1 MYSDKTVPGSNG
13 SSNRTNG
20 TSSAVHNQHNHT
32 NGASSTSSSSSSSSS
47 NNRTS
52 SVHTMELTPQPDN
65 YSCIKSCPHIS
76 SVLESKAKDTVF
88 ETYRQAV
95 LISQPTANKV
105 YHSKK
110 DHAMIPPA
118 KILGSKIGAL
128 KCNECHLNNLE
139 NSMIC
144 LQCPHVGCCFNNSN
158 HSYSHY
164 KSTKHQFSIDS
175 GSGLLYCYKCN
186 DFINHPDLERIRMKV
201 VDHEYSNA
209 SGVEDAYYS
218 DPSKVA
224 TRGLKGFVNLGATC
238 FMSSILQTLIHN
250 PIIKYHFFNNDLH
263 YFNCER
269 GHNQYVNNGFIDENN
284 ACITCSMDNIFQSFF
299 TSDSLDGFAL
309 SNFLATS
316 WHKKK
321 SLAGFQEQDAH
332 EFFQFLLNELHID
345 HSRIMTALGDTDL
358 FHLPQT
364 CSCISHSV
372 YGFQLKSSI
381 ECASCRYV
389 SNTMEHVNDL
399 SLELNNGSG
408 GLYDCLDQFTKE
420 EKLEH
425 YTCTK
430 CSSVKSTTK
439 TLKIQMVPAVLTLH
453 LKRFKHDLNSTKI
466 ESKIEIPMFL
476 NISKY
481 CAEQETQQQEGA
493 GERGGRVKEIYE
505 LFGVVVHEGSIS
517 TGHYTVYIK
526 NSGQWYKCD
535 DSVVS
540 LVSQDEVLNSNAYL
554 LFYIL

>member
-1 MYSDKTVPGSNG
+1 MYADKTVPGSNG
-13 SSNRTNG
+13 SPNHRNG
-20 TSSAVHNQHNHT
+20 NTMNNKFEKLNGMNNNYDVNQD
-32 NGASSTSSSSSSSSS
+32 SKSI
-47 NNRTS
+47 
-52 SVHTMELTPQPDN
+52 HTMELTPQPDN
-65 YSCIKSCPHIS
+65 YSCIKSCPHII
-76 SVLESKAKDTVF
+76 SVLESNAKNTVF
-88 ETYRQAV
+88 ETYKQAV
-95 LISQPTANKV
+95 LISQPISNKV

-110 DHAMIPPA
+110 DHSLIPQS
-118 KILGSKIGAL
+118 KILSSKIKSL
-128 KCNECHLNNLE
+128 KCNECHLNNFE

-144 LQCPHVGCCFNNSN
+144 LQCPHVGCCFNNHN

-164 KSTKHQFSIDS
+164 KSTKHQYSIDT
-175 GSGLLYCYKCN
+175 GSGLLYCYRCN
-186 DFINHPDLERIRMKV
+186 DFINHPDLERIRMSV
-201 VDHEYSNA
+201 IDLDYST
-209 SGVEDAYYS
+209 SGTYNEDSNENYRE
-218 DPSKVA
+218 PGKLA

-269 GHNQYVNNGFIDENN
+269 GHNQDINNGFIDENN
-284 ACITCSMDNIFQSFF
+284 ACITCSMDNIFKTFF
-299 TSDSLDGFAL
+299 TSDNLDGFAL

-345 HSRIMTALGDTDL
+345 HVRLMDTLGEGASET
-358 FHLPQT
+358 HGNSP

-381 ECASCRYV
+381 ECDSCEYV

-399 SLELNNGSG
+399 SLELNNSG
-408 GLYDCLDQFTKE
+408 GLSDCLDQFTKAE
-420 EKLEH
+420 HLEH

-430 CSSVKSTTK
+430 CSSVKTTTK
-439 TLKIQMVPAVLTLH
+439 TLKIQTVPTVLTLH

-466 ESKIEIPMFL
+466 ETKIEIPMFL
-476 NISKY
+476 NLSEY
-481 CAEQETQQQEGA
+481 CVEKPQPD
-493 GERGGRVKEIYE
+493 VKQIYE
-505 LFGVVVHEGSIS
+505 LFGVFVHEGSIS

-526 NSGQWYKCD
+526 NSGHWYKCD

-540 LVSQDEVLNSNAYL
+540 LVNQDEVLNSNAYL

>member
-1 MYSDKTVPGSNG
+1 MYSDKSVPGSNG
-13 SSNRTNG
+13 SPSAGNNNMMNHKLGKLNG
-20 TSSAVHNQHNHT
+20 TLYKNAVNQD
-32 NGASSTSSSSSSSSS
+32 SKSI
-47 NNRTS
+47 
-52 SVHTMELTPQPDN
+52 HTMELTPQPDN
-65 YSCIKSCPHIS
+65 YSCIKSCPHLNA
-76 SVLESKAKDTVF
+76 VLETKAKDTVY

-95 LISQPTANKV
+95 LISQPISDKI
-105 YHSKK
+105 YYSKK
-110 DHAMIPPA
+110 DNSMIPHK
-118 KILGSKIGAL
+118 KILASKISSL
-128 KCNECHLNNLE
+128 KCNECHLNDFE

-144 LQCPHVGCCFNNSN
+144 LQCPHVGCCFNNYN

-164 KSTKHQFSIDS
+164 KSTKHPFSIDS

-186 DFINHPDLERIRMKV
+186 DFINHPDLERIRMMV
-201 VDHEYSNA
+201 VDLDYSTGSNGEN
-209 SGVEDAYYS
+209 SENENYRE
-218 DPSKVA
+218 PEKLA

-269 GHNQYVNNGFIDENN
+269 GNNQYINNGFIDENN
-284 ACITCSMDNIFQSFF
+284 ACITCSMDNIFQNFF
-299 TSDSLDGFAL
+299 TSNNLDGFAL

-345 HSRIMTALGDTDL
+345 HKRIMNSLENDEENEYVNETNGNSS
-358 FHLPQT
+358 

-381 ECASCRYV
+381 ECDSCGYV

-399 SLELNNGSG
+399 SLELNNSGS
-408 GLYDCLDQFTKE
+408 LFNCLDQFTKAE
-420 EKLEH
+420 HLDH

-430 CSSVKSTTK
+430 CSSIKTTTK
-439 TLKIQMVPAVLTLH
+439 TLKIETVPTVLTLH

-466 ESKIEIPMFL
+466 ETKIQIPMFL
-476 NISKY
+476 NISEY
-481 CAEQETQQQEGA
+481 CLNQTEQQIKA
-493 GERGGRVKEIYE
+493 KEIYE

-526 NSGQWYKCD
+526 SSGHWYKCD

-540 LVSQDEVLNSNAYL
+540 LVDQKEVLNSNAYL